1 MEGIADLP
9 LHSGAVPRWLYE
21 YMERLGRA
29 IIGVLV
35 EEYGPGEV
43 VRRFSDPFWFQ
54 AFNNVIGMDWDSSG
68 STTVV
73 LRVLKSISWNSDL
86 GFMVLGGKGAESR
99 RIPEESGVAV
109 RRLDLGEDQGLMIRR
124 ASYIGAKIDSVMLQD
139 GHQIYIHGIIVSR
152 DGSWTI
158 VQQGMNIE
166 SGYARRYHISSETF
180 KNIPL
185 DPHSGLASNQILKP
199 LNLVD
204 RDSVDAV
211 KLIEDLFSQSAS
223 KILREIALADACI
236 RGRRTLIGDPC
247 RSPKKEFTVGYY
259 RPINIDRGLIEAIN
273 RAQLE
278 GARRII
284 DILSVRG
291 FGPEAM
297 RALVL
302 VADLIYGYTPSN
314 RDPVSHPID
323 PFKYSYAHGGKD
335 GVPYRV
341 RRDLLE
347 RTIITLEEA
356 VERARIGEKE
366 AMESLRRLS
375 RFSSMILGERIL

>member
-1 MEGIADLP
+1 MEGVADLP

-29 IIGVLV
+29 IVKALV
-35 EEYGPGEV
+35 EEHGPSEV

-73 LRVLKSISWNSDL
+73 LRILKSISWDDDL
-86 GFMVLGGKGAESR
+86 GFLVIGGKGSESR
-99 RIPEESGVAV
+99 KIPEESDIAAKK
-109 RRLDLGEDQGLMIRR
+109 LDLGEEQGSLIKKV
-124 ASYIGAKIDSVMLQD
+124 SYIGAKVDSVLLQD
-139 GHQIYIHGIIVSR
+139 GHQIYIHGIMVSR
-152 DGSWTI
+152 DGVWTI

-166 SGYARRYHISSETF
+166 SGYARRYHLSSETF
-180 KNIPL
+180 KNMPL
-185 DPHSGLASNQILKP
+185 NPHSGLASNQILRP
-199 LNLVD
+199 LNLTDENSMNTV
-204 RDSVDAV
+204 SV
-211 KLIEDLFSQSAS
+211 IEDLFAQSAS
-223 KILREIALADACI
+223 KILRDIALADACI

-247 RSPKKEFTVGYY
+247 RGSKREFTIGYY
-259 RPINIDRGLIEAIN
+259 RPVNIDRGLIEAIN
-273 RAQLE
+273 RAQVE

-284 DILSVRG
+284 DILGVRG
-291 FGPEAM
+291 LGPEAM

-314 RDPVSHPID
+314 RDPVSHPMD

-347 RTIITLEEA
+347 RTIVTLEEA
-356 VERARIGEKE
+356 VERARLGRRE
-366 AMESLRRLS
+366 AVESLRRLS
-375 RFSSMILGERIL
+375 RLSSMILGE

>member
-1 MEGIADLP
+1 MEGIAELP

-21 YMERLGRA
+21 YMLRLGRA
-29 IIGVLV
+29 IIEVLV

-43 VRRFSDPFWFQ
+43 VKRFSDPFWFQ
-54 AFNNVIGMDWDSSG
+54 AFSNVIGMDWDSSG

-73 LRVLKSISWNSDL
+73 LRVLKSISWERDL
-86 GFMVLGGKGAESR
+86 GFVVLGGKGAESR
-99 RIPEESGVAV
+99 KIPEESVAAAKKLV
-109 RRLDLGEDQGLMIRR
+109 LGEDQGTAIRR
-124 ASYIGAKIDSVMLQD
+124 ASYIGAKVDSVLLQD
-139 GHQIYIHGIIVSR
+139 GHQIYIHGIMVSR
-152 DGSWTI
+152 DGFWAI
-158 VQQGMNIE
+158 VQQGMNV
-166 SGYARRYHISSETF
+166 STRYARRYHISSETF
-180 KNIPL
+180 KNIPQ

-204 RDSVDAV
+204 RDSIEAV
-211 KLIEDLFSQSAS
+211 RLIEDLFSQSAS
-223 KILREIALADACI
+223 KIVRDIALADACI
-236 RGRRTLIGDPC
+236 RGKRTLIGDPC
-247 RSPKKEFTVGYY
+247 GGSRKEFTVGYY
-259 RPINIDRGLIEAIN
+259 RPININRDLIDAIN

-278 GARRII
+278 GARKLI
-284 DILSVRG
+284 DIIGVRG

-297 RALVL
+297 RALAL

-323 PFKYSYAHGGKD
+323 PFRYSYAHGGKD

-356 VERARIGEKE
+356 VEKAKLGRKE
-366 AMESLRRLS
+366 AMESLKRLS
-375 RFSSMILGERIL
+375 RFSSMVLGK